1 MKKTALII
9 LSVFIITSCDNMLEE
24 VNFDVKLSTNNVYKV
39 DEKIRFD
46 ISGNTDYITFYS
58 GEQGYNY
65 DNIQRRIANDDSL
78 KVYLS
83 FVAKVESRP
92 ANNSLKVLL
101 SDTYSG
107 IRGTNFEEDSLAIV
121 NGAWID
127 KTSEC
132 KLPTAQNGTA
142 TVNLD
147 VTEFMN
153 RNTCIAFKYEAQSSS
168 LSGQPQ
174 WTISNLKLKLVY
186 KNGTEVIGLKAPLMG
201 FTAFDMLNGSTTPY
215 LSSNTPGRWNVS
227 SPQVS
232 LLMNYT
238 QAGTSR
244 NLDYAIS
251 SPLIFNTTIPDIGIG
266 ISDLRERMVS
276 YEYQYKNP
284 GTYNVAFVGKNAN
297 IEGEK
302 SIVKRISVTI
312 TE

>member
-1 MKKTALII
+1 MKNIAYILLII
-9 LSVFIITSCDNMLEE
+9 LAFTSCENLPED
-24 VNFDVKLSTNNVYKV
+24 VNFNVELSTNNVYKV

-46 ISGNTDYITFYS
+46 ITGNPDYITFYS

-65 DNIQRRIANDDSL
+65 DNIQRRIANDEGL
-78 KVYLS
+78 KIYLS

-101 SDTYSG
+101 SDSYTG
-107 IRGTNFEEDSLAIV
+107 IGGTNFEEDSLSIV
-121 NGAWID
+121 NGTWID

-132 KLPTAQNGTA
+132 NLPTAQNGTA

-153 RNTCIAFKYEAQSSS
+153 KNTCIAFKYEAQSSS

-174 WTISNLKLKLVY
+174 WTISNLRLKLVY
-186 KNGTEVIGLKAPLMG
+186 ENGTEVNGLKAPVMG
-201 FTAFDMLNGSTTPY
+201 FGAFDMLDRNNTPY
-215 LSSNTPGRWNVS
+215 LSANTQGRWNVN

-232 LLMNYT
+232 LVMNYT
-238 QAGTSR
+238 QAGTSK
-244 NLDYAIS
+244 NVDYAIS

-266 ISDLRERMVS
+266 ISDLRERMVY

-284 GTYNVAFVGKNAN
+284 GTYHVALVGKNAN

-302 SIVKRISVTI
+302 SVVKRISVTI

>member
-1 MKKTALII
+1 MRNSILII
-9 LSVFIITSCDNMLEE
+9 LSLFVLSACDNMLE
-24 VNFDVKLSTNNVYKV
+24 DVDFNVALSSENVYKV
-39 DEKIRFD
+39 GEKIRFN
-46 ISGNTDYITFYS
+46 IAGNPDYITFYS

-65 DNIQRRIANDDSL
+65 DNIQRSVANDSAL

-101 SDTYSG
+101 SDSFQG
-107 IRGTNFEEDSLAIV
+107 IKGENFDEDSLAIV
-121 NGAWID
+121 NGNWLD

-132 KLPTAQNGTA
+132 NLPTAQNGST

-147 VTEFMN
+147 ITDFIN
-153 RNTCIAFKYEAQSSS
+153 KNTCVAFKYEAQSSA

-174 WTISNLKLKLVY
+174 WTISGLKLILVY
-186 KNGTEVIGLKAPLMG
+186 SNGNETVGLKAVVMG
-201 FTAFDMLNGSTTPY
+201 FSSFDMLNRNDNPY
-215 LSSNTPGRWNVS
+215 LSSTLQGRWNVS

-232 LLMNYT
+232 FVMNYT
-238 QAGTSR
+238 QAGGTK

-251 SPLIFNTTIPDIGIG
+251 SPLIINSTVPDIGIG
-266 ISDLRERMVS
+266 IGDLRERVTYYE
-276 YEYQYKNP
+276 YEYQKA

-297 IEGEK
+297 VNGEK
-302 SIVKRISVTI
+302 SLVRKINLTI